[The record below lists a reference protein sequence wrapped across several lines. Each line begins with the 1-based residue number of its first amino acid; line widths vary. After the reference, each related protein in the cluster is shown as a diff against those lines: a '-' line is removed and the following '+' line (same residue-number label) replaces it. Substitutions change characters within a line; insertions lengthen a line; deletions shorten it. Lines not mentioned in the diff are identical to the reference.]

1 MASNSFD
8 SLQEKVMG
16 ILDEYAENIS
26 DGVAEATKAISKTG
40 VKEMQSASKATFG
53 GTGRYAK
60 GWKSQVET
68 GRLSSQGIIY
78 NEDLPGL
85 PHLLENGHVSRN
97 GTGRTFGD
105 VKGREHIAPVEEKV
119 VEMYQK
125 TIQKLI

>member
-26 DGVAEATKAISKTG
+26 EGVAEATKAISKTG
-40 VKEMQSASKATFG
+40 VKEMQSASKTTFG

>member
-26 DGVAEATKAISKTG
+26 EGVAEATKAISKTG
-40 VKEMQSASKATFG
+40 VKEMQSASKAAFG